1 MTMKKIL
8 IPLLTIIILF
18 YHSQVY
24 AIYLSPSELKLGIN
38 TSAQLKVLS
47 DNNSSSV
54 KWSSSDSNIVSVS
67 DGRVVAKNIGKAFIT
82 ATDTN
87 DGSKTICIVE
97 VINNYIPITSIKM
110 NSYKETILLN
120 ETKSLQVIISPSN
133 ASNQNLVYY
142 TSNPDI
148 VSITPKGEITGKKVG
163 ISYITITAPGTNI
176 NISMSVSVSDKI
188 PLTSISLPS
197 SITINEL
204 STYTLTPTYT
214 PSNATDKKITWKSSD
229 ESIAT
234 VSSNGLVTAKKPGT
248 AEIRV
253 ISNDGGHVAT
263 TKITV
268 KAISKELKSISL
280 NKTSLTLEVG
290 SEETLTVSYNPT
302 YAENKKITWESSD
315 KSIATVSSDGLITA
329 KKPGTVT
336 IKATS
341 LEGSKEATC
350 ELTVISPPIES
361 IKFEEEAKT
370 IYVGD
375 KTTLKTIST
384 PENTSINNPIWT
396 SSDESVAT
404 ISAGIIT
411 AVSPGTT
418 IITISNEDGT
428 ITATTTITVLEKPKE
443 PLSIKVK
450 GYDLSFNPNKKDYTL
465 KINDDTSLNFDIN
478 VDSDKI
484 IINGNNNLKNG
495 SIITIT
501 INDETT
507 ETYIINI
514 KKKENYTTY
523 FIGIISFFLLLNIIR
538 LLLKNKKKKAH

>member
-47 DNNSSSV
+47 DDNSASV
-54 KWSSSDSNIVSVS
+54 KWSSNDSNIVSVS
-67 DGRVVAKNIGKAFIT
+67 DGMVIAKNIGKAFIT

-87 DGSKTICIVE
+87 DGSKTICVVE

-110 NSYKETILLN
+110 DSYKETILLN
-120 ETKSLQVIISPSN
+120 ETKRLQINISPSN
-133 ASNQNLVYY
+133 ASNQNLIYY
-142 TSNPDI
+142 TSNPSI

-163 ISYITITAPGTNI
+163 ISYITITAPGTTLNI
-176 NISMSVSVSDKI
+176 IMSVSVSDKI
-188 PLTSISLPS
+188 PLTSISLPQN
-197 SITINEL
+197 IAINEL

-229 ESIAT
+229 ETIAT
-234 VSSNGLVTAKKPGT
+234 
-248 AEIRV
+248 
-253 ISNDGGHVAT
+253 ISN
-263 TKITV
+263 
-268 KAISKELKSISL
+268 
-280 NKTSLTLEVG
+280 N
-290 SEETLTVSYNPT
+290 
-302 YAENKKITWESSD
+302 
-315 KSIATVSSDGLITA
+315 GLITA

-336 IKATS
+336 IKAIS
-341 LEGSKEATC
+341 IEGSKEAIC
-350 ELTVISPPIES
+350 KLTVISPPIES
-361 IKFEEEAKT
+361 IKFENETKT

-375 KTTLKTIST
+375 KITLKTIST
-384 PENTSINNPIWT
+384 PENTTINNPIWN
-396 SSDESVAT
+396 SSDETVAT
-404 ISAGIIT
+404 ISDGIIT

-418 IITISNEDGT
+418 IITISNEDAT
-428 ITATTTITVLEKPKE
+428 ITATATITVLEKPKE
-443 PLSIKVK
+443 PLNIKVK
-450 GYDLSFNPNKKDYTL
+450 GYDLSFEPNKKDYTL

-478 VDSDKI
+478 VDSDKV

-507 ETYIINI
+507 KTYIINI